1 MRSIISVFLL
11 VSLLLVIGLIPAN
24 RVSQAK
30 APLGPVDLSGEINGA
45 PFRIIVPP
53 SWNGT
58 LLVYAHGYRD
68 KADHPGEVDNRNA
81 ELVPNDALILPLLA
95 QGYALAGSAFK
106 DNGWSVED
114 AIKDTKDLAVFF
126 RDNVGKPQQT
136 ILWDISF
143 GAFVGFKSI
152 EQFGGIYDGALCLC
166 GEGAGAT
173 RIWDSGVAAY
183 LAYDV
188 LFGIPAAWGTVG
200 EVKNDIDFETEVQ
213 PKLVSELSNIANFPK
228 FEFIRLVA
236 GVPGRGITPPPPP
249 AFYPGWV
256 LGDFFFLTEAKAELQ
271 RRAGG
276 PFTQNLNQNYTL
288 TDTEKEYL
296 VELGIPLPVINSWLG
311 QMNARRNIDALPAA
325 RNYVSR
331 NADYTGKIKHPVLTM
346 HTVIDG
352 LVVVAHQSAY
362 ADLIASTGRQDLL
375 FQTYT
380 DGNGHCNF
388 TGPQVLTAIN
398 QIDTWVRT
406 GVRPTAAAFPAALGF
421 VPGFVPPPF
430 PQP

>member
-11 VSLLLVIGLIPAN
+11 VSLLLVIALIPAN
-24 RVSQAK
+24 KVSQAK

-45 PFRIIVPP
+45 PYRIIVPS

-81 ELVPNDALILPLLA
+81 ELAPSGALIPPLLA

-126 RDNVGKPQQT
+126 RDNVAKPQQT

-143 GAFVGFKSI
+143 GAFVGYKSM

-200 EVKNDIDFETEVQ
+200 EVKNDGMIPYKVAY
-213 PKLVSELSNIANFPK
+213 KA
-228 FEFIRLVA
+228 RLCSTK
-236 GVPGRGITPPPPP
+236 R
-249 AFYPGWV
+249 
-256 LGDFFFLTEAKAELQ
+256 AKS
-271 RRAGG
+271 
-276 PFTQNLNQNYTL
+276 T
-288 TDTEKEYL
+288 
-296 VELGIPLPVINSWLG
+296 SW
-311 QMNARRNIDALPAA
+311 
-325 RNYVSR
+325 
-331 NADYTGKIKHPVLTM
+331 
-346 HTVIDG
+346 
-352 LVVVAHQSAY
+352 
-362 ADLIASTGRQDLL
+362 
-375 FQTYT
+375 
-380 DGNGHCNF
+380 
-388 TGPQVLTAIN
+388 
-398 QIDTWVRT
+398 
-406 GVRPTAAAFPAALGF
+406 
-421 VPGFVPPPF
+421 
-430 PQP
+430 